1 MLLVGVSRNDARD
14 GEVER
19 EGPDVKSFPQWRSM
33 HLARFRH
40 NLALYRKTSSWTR
53 LYAAFVKKRRGKT
66 PEKVAN
72 NVEHFTINADDVA
85 RARKFYAQIFG
96 WKFEPWGPP
105 DYFLI
110 ATGNKENPGI
120 SGALHERREIVPGK
134 KSHGFECSISV
145 ADIDATVLAIKTCGG
160 KIVLPKSRV
169 PGIGTFVMFEDTE
182 ANIVTAIEYE
192 KPA

>member
-1 MLLVGVSRNDARD
+1 M
-14 GEVER
+14 
-19 EGPDVKSFPQWRSM
+19 
-33 HLARFRH
+33 
-40 NLALYRKTSSWTR
+40 
-53 LYAAFVKKRRGKT
+53 KKRRGNT
-66 PEKVAN
+66 PGKVAN

-85 RARKFYAQIFG
+85 RARKFYAQVFG

-105 DYFLI
+105 DYFSI
-110 ATGNKENPGI
+110 TTGNKENPGI

-160 KIVLPKSRV
+160 KIVLPRSRV

-192 KPA
+192 TPA